1 MDGERL
7 PRLPTTDDWHSL
19 RPVYVVWELTLACD
33 QRCGHC
39 GSRAGRRRK
48 DELSLAEC
56 RSVVDQL
63 AALGTREITLIGGE
77 AYLRPDWV
85 DVIRAITG
93 HGMLCTLQTGGRGLT
108 AARLDAAVAAG
119 LGAVGV
125 SIDGPAEVHDPL
137 RGVAGSHAA
146 AWSALELCRERGLAT
161 TVNTTLT
168 PAALPHLE
176 AMFEPL
182 VQAGVATWQVGINV
196 AMGRAADSPERLLQP
211 YELLDLMPR
220 LAALAR
226 RGADAGLLLMPGNT
240 VGYFGPHE
248 ALLRHANV
256 ARLHW
261 TGCNA
266 GRNSMGIESDG
277 TVKACPSLPRESYT
291 AGNVRD
297 RSIAELWA
305 ESPGARLLR
314 TRTVDDLWGF
324 CRSCAHASDCL
335 AGCAWVAHS
344 FLGRPGNNPY
354 CHHRALVLRQQGLRE
369 RVERRKA
376 PPGTPFDLGEFV
388 LLLEPWD
395 ERGAAEEQTA
405 PAWSPPDMG
414 ARSERAVPRR
424 LALCPSCHNYSPPE
438 SGVCGAC
445 GLDLAVASLEHAEHL
460 RAARRA
466 LVRLRVLMDAAD
478 APGPDGAGTA

>member
-1 MDGERL
+1 MERL
-7 PRLPTTDDWHSL
+7 PRLPTTDDWESL

-48 DELSLAEC
+48 DELSFAEC
-56 RSVVDQL
+56 QSVIEQL
-63 AALGTREITLIGGE
+63 AALGTREVTLIGGE

-85 DVIRAITG
+85 DIIRCITERG
-93 HGMLCTLQTGGRGLT
+93 LLCTLQTGGRGLT

-119 LGAVGV
+119 LGSVGV
-125 SIDGPAEVHDPL
+125 SLDGPAAIHDAL
-137 RGVAGSHAA
+137 RGVTGSHAA
-146 AWSALELCRERGLAT
+146 AFAVLSMCRERGLPT

-176 AMFEPL
+176 EMFEPL
-182 VQAGVATWQVGINV
+182 VQAGVSTWQVGINV
-196 AMGRAADSPERLLQP
+196 AMGRAADTPERLLQP

-220 LAALAR
+220 LAELAR
-226 RGADAGLLLMPGNT
+226 RGAERGLLLMPGNT

-277 TVKACPSLPRESYT
+277 TVKACPSLPRGPYT
-291 AGNVRD
+291 AGSVRQH
-297 RSIAELWA
+297 SLAELWRDSA
-305 ESPGARLLR
+305 GARLLR
-314 TRTVDDLWGF
+314 TRTVEDLWGF
-324 CRSCAHASDCL
+324 CRSCEHASDCL

-344 FLGRPGNNPY
+344 FMGRPGNNPY
-354 CHHRALVLRQQGLRE
+354 CHHRALVLKQKNLRE

-388 LLLEPWD
+388 LLVEPF
-395 ERGAAEEQTA
+395 EGNGSAEAQTP
-405 PAWSPPDMG
+405 PAWSPPDPES
-414 ARSERAVPRR
+414 RSERPVPRR
-424 LALCPSCHNYSPPE
+424 LSLCPSCQCYSPPDT
-438 SGVCGAC
+438 GVCATC
-445 GLDLAVASLEHAEHL
+445 GHDLVLASFERADRL
-460 RAARRA
+460 REAHRA
-466 LVRLRVLMDAAD
+466 LTRLRVLMDHPDLPDAAR
-478 APGPDGAGTA
+478 